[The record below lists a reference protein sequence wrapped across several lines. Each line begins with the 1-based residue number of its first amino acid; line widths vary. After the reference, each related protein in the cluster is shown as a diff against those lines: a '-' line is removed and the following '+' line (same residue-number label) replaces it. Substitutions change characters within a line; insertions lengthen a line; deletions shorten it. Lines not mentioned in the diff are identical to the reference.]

1 MSDTETYEDISGLDD
16 LFYDVTLTDASTGAA
31 LTAAQ
36 APTVTMMLCRLG
48 TTTPLAPTASQTL
61 TFQSAGR
68 WTGLHDDADVLAAI
82 GTVAIGQRFDR
93 VLQVGTLATRRM
105 ATCRR
110 VAILDAA

>member
-1 MSDTETYEDISGLDD
+1 MTDTDTFEDVSGLDD

-31 LTAAQ
+31 LTPAQ

-61 TFQSAGR
+61 TYQSAGR
-68 WTGLHDDADVLAAI
+68 WTGLHDDADVLAAL
-82 GTVAIGQRFDR
+82 TAVAVGQRFDR
-93 VLQVGTLATRRM
+93 VLQVGTLAVRRM

-110 VAILDAA
+110 VSILDAN